1 VPSRRARVAPTASDV
16 PLQTLFTHAPI
27 GVLEAMADGEMI
39 AVNPELCR
47 MLGYS
52 AAELIGQPAKLI
64 SDPRDQADQAAQIA
78 TVSAGS
84 DGYAA
89 QRRYRRKDGTSLP
102 VLVSANA
109 VRTPAG
115 DVDRM
120 ICMIADVSELVSAR
134 QAVQIAHAELAE
146 ALAALR
152 RRQQFDV
159 AVLESVNVGVLAC
172 DADNNVVLR
181 NAAQRRVTGMAEGE
195 AADPALIGTRL
206 RMTDAAGAELLPQ
219 ESPLQRALAGAELI
233 DVPLRAE
240 RDGESPR
247 ELLVTARQIFD
258 SEGAVL
264 GAVAAFTDITAERQ
278 VLAEIRKAASFHDA
292 VLAASPD
299 LIFVVDARTNR
310 SVWSSKNLTAMLGY
324 SEPQVRALGDE
335 TIATLVHPADRAE
348 VTKANADAAELADG
362 DVVSIRYRVRAA
374 AGHYVWLSRRITP
387 FTRDAAGRVTEV
399 LGVARDI
406 TDVVEVERRLSDVAL
421 HDVLT
426 GLPNRLLLTDRLHS
440 ALDRNKR
447 NGQKL
452 AVLFCDLDGFK
463 QVNDAD
469 GHAAGDEVLRVTAD
483 RLRATLRAEDTAAR
497 LGGDEFVV
505 ILEPA
510 TRASSVETPVGA
522 DVYGAIVAERIR
534 KAIAQPIS
542 YEGRSLTV
550 TVSIGMTIT
559 RAGSDPESV
568 LREADS
574 AMYRAKAE
582 GKNQYQVF
590 GEAPGEP
597 DVATSADTHVHAE
610 ADTRN
615 PASAA

>member
-1 VPSRRARVAPTASDV
+1 V

-206 RMTDAAGAELLPQ
+206 RMTDAAGAELLPE

-247 ELLVTARQIFD
+247 DLLVTARQIFD

-278 VLAEIRKAASFHDA
+278 VQAEIRKAASFHDA

-324 SEPQVRALGDE
+324 SEHQVRALGDE